1 MDEGTSKSEKDRFE
15 LVTIRVVS
23 FTLMS
28 KRNHFD

>member
-15 LVTIRVVS
+15 LVTFKFVS